1 MMTHSKPVFRALV
14 VGFYGAPN
22 VGDEVLLDLLVRRIR
37 ELGGEPVVAS
47 IDPSLTR
54 RMHGVDAVQFA
65 NVGDIARALMHC
77 DVLVMGGG
85 GIFQDHH
92 PFNLD
97 AVYLPYANDI
107 SGYARPMLLA
117 RQLGVPTIV
126 WGQGVGP
133 LSSEGARTLVR
144 ELFQHAA
151 AVSVRDESS
160 KALLRQIGVD
170 RDILVAAD
178 PGWLFRRYHPLPAQQ
193 AAHDAGQ
200 PQSKVLA
207 VVVREWDKGQWK
219 TSLVE
224 ALRTAVPA
232 GWRIQWVAFQAHT
245 EGSGATSD
253 LPLIESLRQQ
263 LPGRSNDELIAPATT
278 DATWQTIASAD
289 AVLSMRLH
297 ASTLLCG
304 WPASCAACCAG
315 NG

>member
-1 MMTHSKPVFRALV
+1 
-14 VGFYGAPN
+14 
-22 VGDEVLLDLLVRRIR
+22 
-37 ELGGEPVVAS
+37 
-47 IDPSLTR
+47 
-54 RMHGVDAVQFA
+54 
-65 NVGDIARALMHC
+65 
-77 DVLVMGGG
+77 
-85 GIFQDHH
+85 
-92 PFNLD
+92 
-97 AVYLPYANDI
+97 
-107 SGYARPMLLA
+107 MLLA

-126 WGQGVGP
+126 WGRGWAAEFRGRTHP
-133 LSSEGARTLVR
+133 GARVVPACGR
-144 ELFQHAA
+144 
-151 AVSVRDESS
+151 RIRGDESS

-200 PQSKVLA
+200 PQNKVLA

-232 GWRIQWVAFQAHT
+232 GWRVQWVAFQAHT

-297 ASTLLCG
+297 ASILALLAG
-304 WPASCAACCAG
+304 SPPQALSTTTSCRMPMRWLECRRF
-315 NG
+315 